1 MNKTTVTFL
10 LAAVV
15 GNSIGVA
22 AQTDRFANVAIGA
35 TEVAPDVYML
45 DGAGGNIGV
54 SMGRDG
60 ILIIDDQF
68 APLAERIA
76 YTLARLEIRDVETRE
91 VEVRDDSHAANV
103 KYVINTHYHGDHT
116 GGNGY
121 FGERGATIVAHQNV
135 RVRLLGVDDQPE
147 AALPVITHHDGV
159 NIYFNDEQLKVIA
172 LSGHTDGDSA
182 VLFKHANVLHAGDL
196 FFNGRFPYIDLDGG
210 GGVEDYIASQQTML
224 GLINDETVVI
234 PGHGPLANR
243 EDLQSMNR
251 MIVNTYSAVKRAVA
265 SGAALDDVL
274 TAGVDPM
281 YAPMAWAFISER
293 RWLETLYRA
302 AAMSP

>member
-10 LAAVV
+10 LAAVI

-22 AQTDRFANVAIGA
+22 AQTYRFANVAIGA
-35 TEVAPDVYML
+35 TEVAPEVYML

-76 YTLARLEIRDVETRE
+76 DTLARLEVRDVESRE
-91 VEVRDDSHAANV
+91 VEVRDDSHTVNV

-135 RVRLLGVDDQPE
+135 RVRLLGLEDQPE

-243 EDLQSMNR
+243 ADLQSMNR

-265 SGAALDDVL
+265 GGAALDDVL
-274 TAGVDPM
+274 TAGVDPI

-302 AAMSP
+302 ATMSP

>member
-10 LAAVV
+10 VAAVV
-15 GNSIGVA
+15 SHSTGVA
-22 AQTDRFANVAIGA
+22 AQADRFANVVIEA
-35 TEVAPDVYML
+35 TVVAPEVYML
-45 DGAGGNIGV
+45 GGAGGNIGV

-68 APLAERIA
+68 APLAQRIA
-76 YTLARLEIRDVETRE
+76 DTLARLDVRD
-91 VEVRDDSHAANV
+91 VEVRDDSHAVDV

-116 GGNGY
+116 GSNEY

-135 RVRLLGVDDQPE
+135 RVRLLGLEDQPE

-182 VLFKHANVLHAGDL
+182 VLFKRANVLHAGDL
-196 FFNGRFPYIDLDGG
+196 FFNGRFPYIDLEGG

-224 GLINDETVVI
+224 ELINDETVVI
-234 PGHGPLANR
+234 PGHGPLGNR
-243 EDLQSMNR
+243 GDLQSMNR
-251 MIVNTYSAVKRAVA
+251 MIVDTYAAVKRAVA
-265 SGAALDDVL
+265 GGAALDDVL

-302 AAMSP
+302 AAMNP